1 MKQVLALLL
10 FVLISNANAEAQI
23 NKATIV
29 KHDMSAL
36 MGAIR
41 YNNERADKTREY
53 IAAISQA
60 CTELCAIEGLSESAK
75 TNVRQLCDQ
84 SLKKIDDAAENN
96 NYANALGT
104 AMDEYGTV
112 VPAMTDVV
120 KKDFAEQERIYNEE
134 KARME
139 LYTHPFDY
147 MNYSAYSRVTNNPT
161 YNSKVTHM
169 RITRVALSTT
179 ETRVECWLTNTV
191 GENVYGWVS
200 INPNTYLYDPVRKK
214 KYTMR
219 SALNIATSPS
229 TTDFHFRGEQ
239 LVFALIFPALPSY
252 VKTVNLVE
260 PDGSE
265 WVFNNIKIR

>member
-1 MKQVLALLL
+1 MMKQVLALLL
-10 FVLISNANAEAQI
+10 FVLIGANAEAQVK
-23 NKATIV
+23 KATIV

-53 IAAISQA
+53 IAAIRQT
-60 CTELCAIEGLSESAK
+60 CTELCAIEGLSEFAK

-139 LYTHPFDY
+139 LYTHPFDNT
-147 MNYSAYSRVTNNPT
+147 NYSAYSRVTNNPS

-169 RITRVALSTT
+169 RITRVALSST
-179 ETRVECWLTNTV
+179 ETRVECLLTNTD

-229 TTDFHFRGEQ
+229 RTEFHFQDEQ
-239 LVFALIFPALPSY
+239 LVFALIFPALPAN

-260 PDGSE
+260 PDGSD
-265 WVFNNIKIR
+265 WVFNNIRIR